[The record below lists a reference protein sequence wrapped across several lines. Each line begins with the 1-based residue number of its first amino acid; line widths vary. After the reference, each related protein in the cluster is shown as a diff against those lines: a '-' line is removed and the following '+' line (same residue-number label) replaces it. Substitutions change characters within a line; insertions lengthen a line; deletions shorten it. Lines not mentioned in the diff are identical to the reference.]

1 MDIKPHIPD
10 PSVGIPDSLFLKSLA
25 QNDYNIDGK
34 YLSDGQRLCAIA
46 DEIGS
51 LQIRYDELWDR
62 FKRLVQ
68 MADEQAEEIKELQAK
83 VSSLSLDAIQ
93 RLDDEIADRR

>member
-1 MDIKPHIPD
+1 MDIKPHIPA
-10 PSVGIPDSLFLKSLA
+10 PSDGIPSTLFLQSLA

-34 YLSDGQRLCAIA
+34 YLPDGQRLFAIA

-62 FKRLVQ
+62 FKRLAQ
-68 MADEQAEEIKELQAK
+68 IADERAEEIKELQAK
-83 VSSLSLDAIQ
+83 VSSLSLDAIA
-93 RLDDEIADRR
+93 RLDEEIEDRR